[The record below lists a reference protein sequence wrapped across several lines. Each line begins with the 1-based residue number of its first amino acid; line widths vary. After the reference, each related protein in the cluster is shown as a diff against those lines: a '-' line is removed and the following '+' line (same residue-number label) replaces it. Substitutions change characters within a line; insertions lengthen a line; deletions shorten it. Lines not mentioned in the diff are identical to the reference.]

1 MSASPK
7 RNASLTRCLQP
18 AKARSLVWQA
28 RPERLDERT
37 RSPFCNLPLE
47 PTGKAERIL
56 EGGKHQRGLAMRRFM
71 IALVASLLGFSSAPE
86 PWAQTPPPVV
96 VPQMQPRINEPGP
109 QLSVPPA
116 PAPTPAPVQQAP
128 STSTASPAVPTSR
141 QRATKQRQVSPDRSA
156 ERSGRHTSRNGGYCS
171 YERCIQHCWDTG
183 QQAFVSA
190 RKVANSCPD
199 LCKHRG
205 CGDLDRVARGVWP
218 QGW

>member
-1 MSASPK
+1 MSAARQGTIARLASP
-7 RNASLTRCLQP
+7 S
-18 AKARSLVWQA
+18 
-28 RPERLDERT
+28 RT
-37 RSPFCNLPLE
+37 LGREDAF
-47 PTGKAERIL
+47 TIL
-56 EGGKHQRGLAMRRFM
+56 ELATGTDRKSGAYSRGRKASEGLAMRRFM
-71 IALVASLLGFSSAPE
+71 IALVASLVGLSSAPE

-96 VPQMQPRINEPGP
+96 VPQVQPRINEPGP
-109 QLSVPPA
+109 QLSVPQS
-116 PAPTPAPVQQAP
+116 PAPTPAPVQQPP

-141 QRATKQRQVSPDRSA
+141 HRATKQRQVSPARSA
-156 ERSGRHTSRNGGYCS
+156 ERSARYSSRNGGYCS